1 VAKAQMAIQAYPN
14 PARDQFNLSFTAA
27 QAGKASIQVY
37 NLRGEL
43 VRTLNVQTTAGS
55 NTVEINTSE
64 LNSGYYFAKV
74 IQGTAT
80 ASVKFA
86 VTQ

>member
-1 VAKAQMAIQAYPN
+1 MAIQAYPN